1 MVCQTYKNAPE
12 TYNFCGNWWKNR
24 GAVWY
29 NNTMKKEEII
39 ILILIICIVLV
50 AFVFLVGLI
59 WKKCRKKRF
68 GQLDQMEG
76 HDFEYFCADL
86 LEKRGFKD
94 VEVTTGSRDYGVDIL
109 AQKEGITFAIQCK
122 CYSTPVGVKAV
133 QEAYAG
139 RDYYDCMVGVVLANQ
154 QFTAPAIEAAKK
166 LKILLWDRTYLEG
179 MMEEE
184 LWASKQ
190 R

>member
-1 MVCQTYKNAPE
+1 MTS
-12 TYNFCGNWWKNR
+12 
-24 GAVWY
+24 
-29 NNTMKKEEII
+29 
-39 ILILIICIVLV
+39 ILIIGI
-50 AFVFLVGLI
+50 LVGLI
-59 WKKCRKKRF
+59 LLFLFVAWLVKRLRRNRYRD
-68 GQLDQMEG
+68 LDQMEG
-76 HDFEYFCADL
+76 HDFEYFCAGL
-86 LEKRGFKD
+86 LEKRGYKD

-109 AQKEGITFAIQCK
+109 AKKDGISFAIQCK

-139 RDYYDCMVGVVLANQ
+139 RDYYDCMIGVVLTNQ
-154 QFTAPAIEAAKK
+154 YFTAPAVEAAAK
-166 LKILLWDRTYLEG
+166 LKILLWDRTYLEN